1 MTKTPSEISTT
12 RRTLALR
19 LSWSFALIP
28 RRTALPLSALSTR
41 APVLRAIEEF
51 DALGRAAFL
60 EKYGFGPARAYHLVF
75 NGRRYDSKAILG
87 AAHGYARPDLG
98 PMSAAQFSGGRA
110 TVMTALERLGFEVSA
125 ADETPEAAAAFL
137 LTWKAS
143 GWPHE
148 NLVRMVETLQAQGY
162 VDEPWRLRSFRKA
175 AIGDPV
181 WLLKQGPGPK
191 VIFGQGRIL
200 DAPTRRDAGNGKV
213 QPMATMR
220 FSRLVDPEDA
230 CLIDDVTTHDILD
243 ANQITAQASGD
254 PIRPEQAAALA
265 LAAGPPPSAMITPEH
280 ASDDAF
286 DPANLQDARD
296 RVLREIAQ
304 RRGQKAF
311 RDALLRAYGGRCA
324 VTDCDVKDVLEA
336 AHIVPYLGPATNRTE
351 NGLLLRAD
359 IHTLFDCGLIT
370 IDPTSRTV
378 VVAARLLTTDYGP
391 LHGKPLRTPSAMSDA
406 PSLGALTRRSEMAN
420 GPR

>member
-1 MTKTPSEISTT
+1 
-12 RRTLALR
+12 
-19 LSWSFALIP
+19 
-28 RRTALPLSALSTR
+28 
-41 APVLRAIEEF
+41 
-51 DALGRAAFL
+51 
-60 EKYGFGPARAYHLVF
+60 
-75 NGRRYDSKAILG
+75 
-87 AAHGYARPDLG
+87 
-98 PMSAAQFSGGRA
+98 
-110 TVMTALERLGFEVSA
+110 
-125 ADETPEAAAAFL
+125 
-137 LTWKAS
+137 
-143 GWPHE
+143 
-148 NLVRMVETLQAQGY
+148 MVETLQAQGY

-230 CLIDDVTTHDILD
+230 FLIDDVTTHDILD

-265 LAAGPPPSAMITPEH
+265 LAAGPPPSAMIPPEH

-336 AHIVPYLGPATNRTE
+336 AHIVPYLGPATHRTE

-370 IDPTSRTV
+370 IDTTSRTV

-406 PSLGALTRRSEMAN
+406 PSLRALIQRGEMAN
-420 GPR
+420 GRR